1 MGTDQLLPVELDQ
14 LELGLPLRY
23 NVFAENGKLLASAGE
38 KFTEV
43 LKAKWSDL
51 GISTIRVQ
59 LADVPSR
66 DISLLRP
73 YDPAALQRLEA
84 NLELA
89 KAAAFTL
96 ASRLTDQQAVNS
108 VEFQQLAALLL
119 KDIHEDCSVALL
131 SLFKDPR
138 KPLTANDQMLSER
151 CSQLSL
157 LSMVIASELGW
168 EESVCRLTG
177 MAGLLHDVSM
187 IQIASNLSTD
197 DQQDHYIQHSL
208 KSAYMVEKI
217 LGIDARVCMAIAQV
231 HESLLGDGFPR
242 GLNGNRILPT
252 ARVIHLADT
261 YLTLTASEQPK
272 LFPNGRN
279 LHPADGLGYI
289 MYHAAKGRFEVE
301 MVKALVSAT
310 SLYPIG
316 SSVKLSDETSA
327 VVFRSSK
334 VAPSLPVVQLSDQR
348 LVDLRYSNLSILGP
362 SRDPELNYR
371 ELLKSQM
378 EDVMWI

>member
-1 MGTDQLLPVELDQ
+1 MATDQLLPVELDQ

-23 NVFAENGKLLASAGE
+23 DVFAENGKLLASAGE
-38 KFTEV
+38 KFTEI
-43 LKAKWSDL
+43 LKANWSDL

-59 LADVPSR
+59 VADEPSR
-66 DISLLRP
+66 ADSLLRP
-73 YDPAALQRLEA
+73 YDPTALKRLEA

-89 KAAAFTL
+89 KTAAFTL
-96 ASRLTDQQAVNS
+96 ASRLTDRQAVNS
-108 VEFQQLAALLL
+108 AEFQQLAALLL
-119 KDIHEDCSVALL
+119 KDIHEDCSIALL

-138 KPLTANDQMLSER
+138 QSLTENDQMLSDR

-168 EESVCRLTG
+168 EESDCRLTG

-187 IQIASNLSTD
+187 IELAPNLSLD
-197 DQQDHYIQHSL
+197 DQRDYYLQHSL
-208 KSAYMVEKI
+208 KSANMVEKI
-217 LGIDARVCMAIAQV
+217 LGIDARVCMAVAQV

-242 GLNGNRILPT
+242 GLNGNRIMPS
-252 ARVIHLADT
+252 ARVLHLADT

-272 LFPNGRN
+272 LFPIGRN

-289 MYHAAKGRFEVE
+289 MYHAAKGRFEVQ
-301 MVKALVSAT
+301 MVKALVRAT

-316 SSVKLSDETSA
+316 SRVKLSDETSA

-348 LVDLRYSNLSILGP
+348 LVDLRYSKLSILGP
-362 SRDPELNYR
+362 SRDPEFNYR
-371 ELLKSQM
+371 QLHMNQM